1 MQLAERVIS
10 AALAT
15 SLLFITTGCAS
26 PDITPETSLEALPAV
41 SLDNLN
47 PDYVRQ
53 IAFDEVKQLL
63 INSEPGPDNI
73 NHVIDKGVNEEFVQ
87 KAIDQIPKM
96 AGFFQDLAP
105 VDKYT
110 MIWTTK
116 DGGTNL
122 ENLLCYEAGFSDAK
136 NAAKFCNRG
145 PIEYFTVFCEID
157 SKELNLYLF
166 PIWQGYVRAQE
177 YSISSFRTQ
186 PGWFSDGLASYFE
199 GHFSGLYFDDIEY
212 TSFGSSLDYFRGLL
226 YENDNIVKFEE
237 PATEKNVIDALIAT
251 TDSTGLYDPREQ
263 AQLGPYLGLL
273 AVEALIAS
281 EGYETFKSFW
291 RLTANKDFDKAFKE
305 VYGLTDREFFEKLA
319 PYAVE
324 MMKRDAEL
332 T

>member
-1 MQLAERVIS
+1 MKPAQRAIS
-10 AALAT
+10 ATLAT
-15 SLLFITTGCAS
+15 SLLFLTLGCAS
-26 PDITPETSLEALPAV
+26 SDVTPEANLDVLPGV
-41 SLDNLN
+41 SLDDLN
-47 PDYVRQ
+47 PDLVRQ
-53 IAFDEVKQLL
+53 IAFEEVKQFL
-63 INSEPGPDNI
+63 IASEPGPDNI
-73 NHVIDKGVNEEFVQ
+73 KHVIDKGVNEEFVQ

-96 AGFFQDLAP
+96 AGFFQDLVP
-105 VDKYT
+105 VEKYT

-122 ENLLCYEAGFSDAK
+122 ENLLCYEAGYCDAK
-136 NAAKFCNRG
+136 GAAKFCNLG

-212 TSFGSSLDYFRGLL
+212 TSFGTSLSYFRGLL
-226 YENDNIVKFEE
+226 YENDKIVKFEE

-251 TDSTGLYDPREQ
+251 TDSTGLYDPRQQ

-273 AVEALIAS
+273 AVEALIAA

-291 RLTANKDFDKAFKE
+291 RSTANRDFEKAFEK